1 MKPICTNCK
10 YRGTVPNSCH
20 SSCHHPIAQEI
31 VGNSD
36 TLLSMMKSLIEDNKL
51 GYTGSLGLKLKKDY
65 EEYAL
70 SNGYFIFPINFD
82 PGWIENCNGF
92 EEAK

>member
-1 MKPICTNCK
+1 MEAICNNCRH
-10 YRGTVPNSCH
+10 RGTVPNSVH
-20 SSCHHPIAQEI
+20 SSCHHPIAIEI
-31 VGNSD
+31 ISD
-36 TLLSMMKSLIEDNKL
+36 HETLLSMMKSIVEFNKL
-51 GYTGSLGLKLKKDY
+51 GYTGSLGLKLKEDY
-65 EEYAL
+65 EEYAI